1 MRKMLSSVQGTG
13 NHTEKKE
20 QTWSQAP
27 WGSLPLPEAPSCW
40 LGTGEGE
47 GWRCW
52 ADLRLHRAGGTPS
65 LPKRAPDHLPALS
78 AWPGRQAVAPF
89 ASSGLGDQGLQA
101 RGLREFWEAAQSWSV
116 QYPTAHP
123 MKSMFTTTDV
133 QQPKPDMKQ
142 F

>member
-1 MRKMLSSVQGTG
+1 MRKMLASVQGTG

-27 WGSLPLPEAPSCW
+27 WGPCHSQKPPPAGWGQGKEKGGGAGLTSGSTRLEEHPPFPRGLLTSCQHCPPGQGDKQWPRLPPQA
-40 LGTGEGE
+40 TEG
-47 GWRCW
+47 
-52 ADLRLHRAGGTPS
+52 
-65 LPKRAPDHLPALS
+65 
-78 AWPGRQAVAPF
+78 
-89 ASSGLGDQGLQA
+89 QGLQA
-101 RGLREFWEAAQSWSV
+101 RGLKEFWEAAQSWSV